1 MFNPKYLTQLGMKYQ
16 TDKSYFHLFTE
27 FYDDYFQSFK
37 DKPIT
42 ILEIGILEGKSLLML
57 KEFFPLATIHAI
69 DINPTSVNLKLGDIH
84 THLCSQTDFNTL
96 NTLFHDITFDIIIED
111 GSHMTS
117 HQQSSLGFFFSF
129 LNPNGIYICEDLH
142 TSYNHSYIDT
152 SITTLQLFETY
163 LKTQQFK
170 CETIPE
176 EQLNYLNSN
185 VSTLIIHE
193 RSMNALVCYK
203 CKQQNKNLPLC
214 LYCNTNLSPSNK
226 SITSIL
232 FHKN

>member
-27 FYDDYFQSFK
+27 FYEDYFQSFK

-42 ILEIGILEGKSLLML
+42 ILEIGILQGKSLLML

-69 DINPTSVNLKLGDIH
+69 DINPSSVNLKLGDIH
-84 THLCSQTDFNTL
+84 THLCSQDDFKTL
-96 NTLFHDITFDIIIED
+96 TTLFHDIKFDIIIED

-142 TSYNHSYIDT
+142 TSYTHSYIDT
-152 SITTLQLFETY
+152 SITTLQVFETY
-163 LKTQQFK
+163 LKTKKFK
-170 CETIPE
+170 CNIPE
-176 EQLNYLNSN
+176 EQLNYLNNNISN
-185 VSTLIIHE
+185 LIIHE
-193 RSMNALVCYK
+193 RSMNALACYK
-203 CKQQNKNLPLC
+203 CKKQNENHATC
-214 LYCNTNLSPSNK
+214 LYCKTNLSPSNK

-232 FHKN
+232 FHK